1 MTEEYYQNDE
11 LVYSKEYTYD
21 DAGRLIDN
29 GYDIYYMYDERGRV
43 ITEFQGDHII
53 DYSYDDRGRKS
64 ERILWAD
71 GQYDVSTTTYTYDL
85 MSRLT
90 EVSNSSM
97 PTATQNTYYTY
108 TPNGQILTETTG
120 GLVTSYEYNNA
131 GLVTKKTNKVGDV
144 EPGSVY
150 GGVSDF
156 STHTY
161 YTNGNMMSKFSQA
174 DLCDTSYT
182 YDGAGRL
189 TLEFFQSSGSD
200 YQTIYQY
207 DASGNRSRQTYIFD
221 PYNETNDL
229 FTTVT
234 EYTYDANNRLTS
246 VTTGTDTLSYTYDNN
261 GNMLSESNGKTYS
274 YNALNQLVSFY
285 DGEEYTTTYTYL
297 SNGLRASKT
306 SGNDNNH
313 LHSDF
318 AWDGDALLYEYE
330 ATNTSTPSPYICTVY
345 NYGHGLISHSDNLN
359 GNYILYA
366 KNAHGDIIDLLDAAD
381 ELGTLEQNQFD
392 AFGNG
397 GSTGYSAM
405 GYAGQYHDYETGFI
419 YLRARYYNPA
429 IGRFINEDPIRDGL
443 NWYVY
448 CNNNPVNRWDFSGL
462 FDEGDMLSYGMTGD
476 DVLALQTALMDAG
489 YLDCVFSKGELD
501 YATLCAVN
509 RYKVDHGL
517 DGMDVVDLQT
527 WTSLGLIY
535 RTQADIDAGVQIVTD
550 NGYQYF
556 DVTVPINNLLKE
568 YSNVGKNNKRNILLF
583 YYLVNHGQKLDI
595 KRDNVWETTLGI
607 TYPGFTGT
615 VVYGNWYLTPEMLGN
630 YVYGYVGIAFGFCE
644 GILYLGSMYAAGLI
658 SQALNDNVNPKD
670 WENEMRDWV
679 YINLGIEAAS
689 RGR

>member
-1 MTEEYYQNDE
+1 
-11 LVYSKEYTYD
+11 
-21 DAGRLIDN
+21 
-29 GYDIYYMYDERGRV
+29 
-43 ITEFQGDHII
+43 
-53 DYSYDDRGRKS
+53 
-64 ERILWAD
+64 
-71 GQYDVSTTTYTYDL
+71 
-85 MSRLT
+85 
-90 EVSNSSM
+90 M

-108 TPNGQILTETTG
+108 TPNGQLLTETTG
-120 GLVTSYEYNNA
+120 DLVTSYEYNNA

-297 SNGLRASKT
+297 PNGLRASKT
-306 SGNDNNH
+306 SGNNENH
-313 LHSDF
+313 IHSDF
-318 AWDGDALLYEYE
+318 VWDGDDLVYEYVR
-330 ATNTSTPSPYICTVY
+330 NMYYYPPLNNCIVY
-345 NYGHGLISHSDNLN
+345 NYGNGLISQSNTETN
-359 GNYILYA
+359 EYILFT
-366 KNAHGDIIDLLDAAD
+366 KNTHGDVSDMLNAASTDLAVFEDK
-381 ELGTLEQNQFD
+381 EFD

-397 GSTGYSAM
+397 GTTQYSSM

-429 IGRFINEDPIRDGL
+429 IGRFISEDPHWNVENMIYGDEPETDDENQPVKPNYSSIVQSSNL
-443 NWYVY
+443 YPY
-448 CNNNPVNRWDFSGL
+448 CTNNPVRLVDPSGEFAITFGL
-462 FDEGDMLSYGMTGD
+462 IVKAVATVVVCTLTAITTTSCGD
-476 DVLALQTALMDAG
+476 DDYSLYERGRKYNSNPNTLMVVG
-489 YLDCVFSKGELD
+489 GLVFGGLSKNSSKLLGEMGNRGWTTD
-501 YATLCAVN
+501 SVCAVVSN
-509 RYKVDHGL
+509 PYTTRKSTNKANDNPATAYYTK
-517 DGMDVVDLQT
+517 DGDYVVVD
-527 WTSLGLIY
+527 
-535 RTQADIDAGVQIVTD
+535 
-550 NGYQYF
+550 
-556 DVTVPINNLLKE
+556 DVTNEVIQISK
-568 YSNVGKNNKRNILLF
+568 VGDRSWFPDSAIENP
-583 YYLVNHGQKLDI
+583 YYPD
-595 KRDNVWETTLGI
+595 
-607 TYPGFTGT
+607 
-615 VVYGNWYLTPEMLGN
+615 
-630 YVYGYVGIAFGFCE
+630 
-644 GILYLGSMYAAGLI
+644 
-658 SQALNDNVNPKD
+658 
-670 WENEMRDWV
+670 
-679 YINLGIEAAS
+679 
-689 RGR
+689 